1 LERPGGSDAAFLQ
14 EEKKMP
20 KVNKEILKE
29 AIKHCGELNQ
39 LADKVGVSYKS
50 VLDWTSGRSRLSIQ
64 NALKIE
70 KVTERKIKAK
80 DLIVDQW
87 TNLDD

>member
-1 LERPGGSDAAFLQ
+1 
-14 EEKKMP
+14 MP

-29 AIKHCGELNQ
+29 AIKHCGGMNQ

-50 VLDWTSGRSRLSIQ
+50 VSDWTSGRSELSLQ

-70 KVTERKIKAK
+70 KVTERKIKDK